1 MTGINL
7 LHARG
12 GRPRL
17 NALPALTHSVAA
29 TVTGSVHLPGTPV
42 RLLVTSAV
50 TAPPTPDAA
59 WGAPI
64 TSDARGNFTT
74 SITPPAT
81 IGQVKVWVALAKNLK
96 NMWGQTA
103 ASA

>member
-17 NALPALTHSVAA
+17 NPLPALTSGAAA
-29 TVTGSVHLPGTPV
+29 TITGHVHLPGTQV
-42 RLLVTSAV
+42 RLLITSIVTSPPQPGNP
-50 TAPPTPDAA
+50 TWSAPV
-59 WGAPI
+59 

-74 SITPPAT
+74 TLTPGVSGPLK
-81 IGQVKVWVALAKNLK
+81 IWVALAKNLK
-96 NMWGQTA
+96 NQWGQTA
-103 ASA
+103 TAA